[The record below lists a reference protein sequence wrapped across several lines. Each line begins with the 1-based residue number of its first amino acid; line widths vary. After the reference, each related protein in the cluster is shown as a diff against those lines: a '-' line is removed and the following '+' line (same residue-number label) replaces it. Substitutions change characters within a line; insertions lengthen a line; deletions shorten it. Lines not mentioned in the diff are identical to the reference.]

1 MTYATPVA
9 RPDRKGTFAAL
20 RVPNYRLFF
29 GGQAVSLS
37 GTWMQTIAQ
46 GWLVLRLGGSGTQLG
61 LITAAQFL
69 PVLLLGAYGGLIA
82 DRADKRKLLIATQC
96 ASALC
101 AGTLAVLDLT
111 GVVTLWMV
119 ALVAACL
126 GIVNAADNPAR
137 QSFVHEMV
145 GPDHLSNAVTL
156 NSVLVNAA
164 RAVGPGIAGALIT
177 LFGTGPCFAVNC
189 ASFLAVIVAL
199 ARMDS
204 TALRVRP
211 PVVRAKRQV
220 RDGLTYVARTPQLK
234 VPLLMMALVGALS
247 YEFQVVLPLV
257 ARETF
262 HGGAGTYSVLTSAM
276 GVGAVT
282 GGLLVARHG
291 AASISG
297 TTGVARA
304 AIGFGAVIGLAAAAP
319 ILPLEIVALLLVG
332 AGSVAFLATGNST
345 LQLVSAPQMRGR
357 VMSLWAIAFLGSTPV
372 GGPIAG
378 WVSTAVGARAGL
390 AMGAAAAI
398 LAGIYGLVSARRL
411 ALRESAER
419 DLGRAD
425 LARADLVPAD
435 LVPADLVPADLVP
448 ADLVPADLVPAD

>member
-1 MTYATPVA
+1 MTPATPVA
-9 RPDRKGTFAAL
+9 EPSAPTVLSHRPAPGGTPGAGPRPDQSPRGRKGTFAAL
-20 RVPNYRLFF
+20 GVPNYRLFF

-37 GTWMQTIAQ
+37 GTWMQIVAQ

-69 PVLLLGAYGGLIA
+69 PVLLLGAYGGLLA

-119 ALVAACL
+119 AVVAAGL
-126 GIVNAADNPAR
+126 GLINAADNPAR
-137 QSFVHEMV
+137 QSFIHEMV
-145 GPDHLSNAVTL
+145 GPRHLSNAVTL

-164 RAVGPGIAGALIT
+164 RAVGPGIAGLIIT

-199 ARMDS
+199 TRMDTS
-204 TALRVRP
+204 TLRVRP
-211 PVVRAKRQV
+211 PVSRAGRQV
-220 RDGLTYVARTPQLK
+220 RDGLTYVARTPQLR
-234 VPLLMMALVGALS
+234 VPLVMMALVGALA
-247 YEFQVVLPLV
+247 YEFQVVLPLI
-257 ARETF
+257 ARQTF

-291 AASISG
+291 TAGISG
-297 TTGVARA
+297 TAGVARA
-304 AIGFGAVIGLAAAAP
+304 AVGFGVVIGLAAAAP
-319 ILPLEIVALLLVG
+319 DLALEIVALLLVG
-332 AGSVAFLATGNST
+332 AGSVAFLATVNST
-345 LQLVSAPQMRGR
+345 LQLGSAPQMRGR
-357 VMSLWAIAFLGSTPV
+357 VMALWAIAFLGSTPV

-378 WVSTAVGARAGL
+378 WVSTAAGPRTGL
-390 AMGAAAAI
+390 AMGAVAAI
-398 LAGIYGLVSARRL
+398 LAGIYGLLSARRL
-411 ALRESAER
+411 TRRESAQ
-419 DLGRAD
+419 
-425 LARADLVPAD
+425 LAPAR
-435 LVPADLVPADLVP
+435 P
-448 ADLVPADLVPAD
+448 